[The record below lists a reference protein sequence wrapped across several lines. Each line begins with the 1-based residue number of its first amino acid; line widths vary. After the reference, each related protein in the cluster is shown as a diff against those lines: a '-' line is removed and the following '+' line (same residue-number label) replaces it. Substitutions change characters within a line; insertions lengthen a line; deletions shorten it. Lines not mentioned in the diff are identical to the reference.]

1 MSSSAMAIINKPILN
16 KPNEQYRPRIA
27 GRRQHPVLSPAKSID
42 AQERSSRDREKIN
55 PSRRLRK

>member
-1 MSSSAMAIINKPILN
+1 MAILNKPILN
-16 KPNEQYRPRIA
+16 KPREQYRPQC
-27 GRRQHPVLSPAKSID
+27 RRQHPVRSPAKSVD

>member
-1 MSSSAMAIINKPILN
+1 MAIINKPILN